1 MNILMLIL
9 LSLSLSIDSWAVSV
23 SVGICLPR
31 GSAAACA
38 ARGGFFAF
46 QTLMPAAG
54 WLFGQSLLDVISHF
68 SHWLAFG
75 LLLLIGGHL
84 IYDTLHEK
92 VLPDDE
98 AKAAC
103 PADPLSWRRL
113 SLLGL
118 ATSIDAMAAGLSLSA
133 TETAIVPALALIGGT
148 TLTIAFSGMLIG
160 RRLGIFFQR
169 RGLRCRWCHPD
180 TDWCAYPDRR
190 PVGLSPDIARVRQN

>member
-31 GSAAACA
+31 VQLRHALRVAV
-38 ARGGFFAF
+38 FFAFF

-54 WLFGQSLLDVISHF
+54 WLFGQSLLDVIGHF

-98 AKAAC
+98 AKTAC

-160 RRLGIFFQR
+160 RRLGVFFQR
-169 RGLRCRWCHPD
+169 RACVAGGVILMLIGVRILID
-180 TDWCAYPDRR
+180 
-190 PVGLSPDIARVRQN
+190 GLSV

>member
-31 GSAAACA
+31 VQLRHAIRVA
-38 ARGGFFAF
+38 GFFAFF

-54 WLFGQSLLDVISHF
+54 WLFGQSLLNVISRF

-92 VLPDDE
+92 SLSEEEV
-98 AKAAC
+98 KASC
-103 PADPLSWRRL
+103 PANPLSWQRL

-133 TETAIVPALALIGGT
+133 TSTAIVPALGLIGGT
-148 TLTIAFSGMLIG
+148 TLLIAFSGMLIG
-160 RRLGIFFQR
+160 RRLGVFFQR
-169 RGLRCRWCHPD
+169 RACIAGGLVLILIGTRILID
-180 TDWCAYPDRR
+180 
-190 PVGLSPDIARVRQN
+190 GLSI